1 MTGGRA
7 NGMRLFEDVWG
18 RVAVITKVLTSSER
32 SYQMDAAMRPGSKL
46 RNQWSSCYLS
56 YAH

>member
-18 RVAVITKVLTSSER
+18 RVAVITKVLTSSEC
-32 SYQMDAAMRPGSKL
+32 SYQMANGR
-46 RNQWSSCYLS
+46 S
-56 YAH
+56 YAAWFEAAKPME